1 MLGKKLKDLGAGEE
15 SGYRKMDEGRLS
27 RPRFLGIVRFEYT
40 CPANS
45 GLRFR
50 AALGGGVREM
60 EREKVYRRKG
70 YGRRKTPAHHDQWVV
85 AYGVRGRV

>member
-1 MLGKKLKDLGAGEE
+1 MLGGKFKELGAGEE
-15 SGYRKMDEGRLS
+15 SGYREMDEGRRP
-27 RPRFLGIVRFEYT
+27 RPRFLGIMRFEDA

-60 EREKVYRRKG
+60 EREKVYRGKG
-70 YGRRKTPAHHDQWVV
+70 YGWRKTRAHQDLWIV